1 MEKREIKISK
11 TARYFQIGHLSERTK
26 EIWFV
31 LHGYGQLASFFLKW
45 FEPIDDGS
53 RLIVAPE
60 GLHRFYWEG
69 FSGKVVASWMTKEER
84 ISDISDY
91 IDFLDAVYAEVAGD
105 TDYHIR
111 VFGFSQGTA
120 TACRWALNGTSAI
133 NSLILWAGAFPH
145 DLDYSTYAQRLNE
158 MDIKVLIGD
167 EDRFITLDQA
177 EEHKKEMEAKGVNFE
192 LIKFSGGHKVYDDP
206 LISIV

>member
-1 MEKREIKISK
+1 
-11 TARYFQIGHLSERTK
+11 
-26 EIWFV
+26 
-31 LHGYGQLASFFLKW
+31 
-45 FEPIDDGS
+45 
-53 RLIVAPE
+53 
-60 GLHRFYWEG
+60 
-69 FSGKVVASWMTKEER
+69 MTKEER

-91 IDFLDAVYAEVAGD
+91 IDFLDAVYADVAD
-105 TDYHIR
+105 DADYHIR
-111 VFGFSQGTA
+111 LLGFSQGTA

-177 EEHKKEMEAKGVNFE
+177 EEHKKELETKGVNFE
-192 LIKFSGGHKVYDDP
+192 LIKFSGGHKVYDDS